1 LTIMITVSAVAAEVL
16 PRTPVVAGV
25 PRKLESVSHGMILKE
40 SPTAI
45 PNVVISLLEA
55 VTSSELIVTVVAVLF
70 VVAEMSSMWPMA
82 LPLVI

>member
-1 LTIMITVSAVAAEVL
+1 MMTVSAVAAVVF

-25 PRKLESVSHGMILKE
+25 PRKVERVSHGMILKE

-45 PNVVISLLEA
+45 PREVMSLFAA
-55 VTSSELIVTVVAVLF
+55 VTSSELIVTVESVLV
-70 VVAEMSSMWPMA
+70 VVAEMSSIWPVA